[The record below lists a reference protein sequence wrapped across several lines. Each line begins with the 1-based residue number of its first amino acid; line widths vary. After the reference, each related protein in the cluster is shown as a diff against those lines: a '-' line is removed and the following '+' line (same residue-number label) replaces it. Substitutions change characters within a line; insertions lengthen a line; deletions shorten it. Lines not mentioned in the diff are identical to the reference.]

1 MFLRQ
6 ATFPSLRR
14 GRDKPGKTQDRQ
26 DSGEVFNVI
35 GTCPNRPPRAFSK
48 QLTDIYLLALAAK
61 RGGPLATFDRA
72 PPTAGSWGWRNK
84 QHERDGGTAA
94 PVFSLCRHRSKRPR
108 LLIGGGHRRR
118 RHITELGGRRR
129 SGLRRGRTS
138 RSRLLGARLLSPVI
152 SVEQPESPES
162 DERRGYPRPD
172 VRAAARPFG
181 TTPLIVAARI
191 GVAGVRHDSTP
202 FLVNQQCW

>member
-84 QHERDGGTAA
+84 QHERDGGTAT
-94 PVFSLCRHRSKRPR
+94 PVFSLCRRRSKRRR
-108 LLIGGGHRRR
+108 LPIGLRRR

-138 RSRLLGARLLSPVI
+138 RSRLLGARLLTPVP

-162 DERRGYPRPD
+162 GERPGYPRPD
-172 VRAAARPFG
+172 VRDAARPFG

-191 GVAGVRHDSTP
+191 GVAWVSHDSTP
-202 FLVNQQCW
+202 FLVDQRC